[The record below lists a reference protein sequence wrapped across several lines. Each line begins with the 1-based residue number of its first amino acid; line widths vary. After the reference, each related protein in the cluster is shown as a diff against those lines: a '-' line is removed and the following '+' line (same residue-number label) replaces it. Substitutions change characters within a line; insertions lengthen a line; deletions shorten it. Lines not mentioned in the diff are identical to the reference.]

1 MQEHS
6 DALYS
11 HLMDDSEWEW
21 EWDYVTNQRNDDIIS
36 LMDRQFDAFQE
47 KEKDEDMVNSP
58 KHYTQGK
65 MEAIDVIEDAIRH
78 APDPVVGMLQAQ
90 VLKYS
95 LRCWHKGNAEQDLEK
110 AQWYLKRLIKAVS
123 NVESK

>member
-1 MQEHS
+1 MREHP

-11 HLMDDSEWEW
+11 HLMDDF
-21 EWDYVTNQRNDDIIS
+21 EWDYVSGGSAAADV
-36 LMDRQFDAFQE
+36 LALCDAQPVDE
-47 KEKDEDMVNSP
+47 EDMVNSP

-90 VLKYS
+90 VLKYT
-95 LRCWHKGNAEQDLEK
+95 LRCWHKGKPQEDLEK
-110 AQWYLKRLIKAVS
+110 SAWYLKRLIKAIG
-123 NVESK
+123 NVE

>member
-1 MQEHS
+1 MQEHP

-11 HLMDDSEWEW
+11 HLMDDF
-21 EWDYVTNQRNDDIIS
+21 EWDYITSSSNDDIIT
-36 LMDRQFDAFQE
+36 LMDHQFDAFQ
-47 KEKDEDMVNSP
+47 KEQADDMVNSP

-90 VLKYS
+90 VLKYT
-95 LRCWHKGNAEQDLEK
+95 LRCWHKGKPEQDLEK

-123 NVESK
+123 NVETT

>member
-11 HLMDDSEWEW
+11 HLMDDF
-21 EWDYVTNQRNDDIIS
+21 EWDYITNQSSGDLVE
-36 LMDRQFDAFQE
+36 LMDHQFQTFQE

-90 VLKYS
+90 VLKYT
-95 LRCWHKGNAEQDLEK
+95 LRCWHKGKPEQDLEK

-123 NVESK
+123 NVETA

>member
-1 MQEHS
+1 MQEHP

-11 HLMDDSEWEW
+11 HLMDDF
-21 EWDYVTNQRNDDIIS
+21 EWDYITNNASGDFIS
-36 LMDRQFDAFQE
+36 FCDSATA
-47 KEKDEDMVNSP
+47 DEDMVNSP

-90 VLKYS
+90 VLKYT
-95 LRCWHKGNAEQDLEK
+95 LRCWHKGKPEEDLEK

-123 NVESK
+123 NVETK

>member
-6 DALYS
+6 DSLYS
-11 HLMDDSEWEW
+11 HLMDDW
-21 EWDYVTNQRNDDIIS
+21 EWDYITPPVSQAS
-36 LMDRQFDAFQE
+36 
-47 KEKDEDMVNSP
+47 KDVIFLCESQPKTDDMVNSP
-58 KHYTQGK
+58 PHYTKGK

-90 VLKYS
+90 VLKYT
-95 LRCWHKGNAEQDLEK
+95 LRCWHKGKPEEDLEK

-123 NVESK
+123 NVEKV